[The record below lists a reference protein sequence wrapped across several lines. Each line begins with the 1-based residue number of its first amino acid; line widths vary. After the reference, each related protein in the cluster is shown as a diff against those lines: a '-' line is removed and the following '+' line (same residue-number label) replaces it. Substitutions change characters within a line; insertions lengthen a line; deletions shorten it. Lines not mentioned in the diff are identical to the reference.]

1 MSVKESNGATE
12 KRVDPRVKRTRELL
26 VRAFNELV
34 AEKARTGLTVQE
46 IAERA
51 TINRATFYAHFTDQY
66 ELFDYAISEAFREEL
81 RRRLP
86 DSSGLSEENLKALI
100 LAACDYL
107 AGLNTACSRTDRQFR
122 PLIEARVQGE
132 LYELLSGWIDA
143 SPPTGSRSANAKIT
157 ASVVSWAIFGAGLQ
171 WSRGGEVGSA
181 EEFADQALLVIVGGL
196 NLRASTALIH
206 PTT

>member
-1 MSVKESNGATE
+1 MLVKESTRKAE
-12 KRVDPRVKRTRELL
+12 KRVDPRVKRTRELI

-34 AEKARTGLTVQE
+34 TEKGHTGLTVQE

-66 ELFDYAISEAFREEL
+66 ELFDYVISEAFRKEL

-86 DSSGLSEENLKALI
+86 DSPEPSEENIKALV

-132 LYELLSGWIDA
+132 LYELLLGWIEA
-143 SPPTGSRSANAKIT
+143 SPEKASGRQASPEVT
-157 ASVVSWAIFGAGLQ
+157 ASVVSWAIFGAGLN
-171 WSRGGEVGSA
+171 WSRNGAARSPDEV
-181 EEFADQALLVIVGGL
+181 ADQALSVILEGL
-196 NLRASTALIH
+196 QL
-206 PTT
+206 

>member
-1 MSVKESNGATE
+1 MLIKESTRKDE
-12 KRVDPRVKRTRELL
+12 KRVDPRVKRTRELI

-34 AEKARTGLTVQE
+34 AEKGHTGLTVQE

-66 ELFDYAISEAFREEL
+66 ELFDYVISEAFREEL

-86 DSSGLSEENLKALI
+86 DSPGLSEENLKALV
-100 LAACDYL
+100 LAACYYL

-132 LYELLSGWIDA
+132 LFEVLLGWIEA
-143 SPPTGSRSANAKIT
+143 SPEKASSGRQVGPEVT
-157 ASVVSWAIFGAGLQ
+157 ASVVSWSIFGAALDWSRNGAARSSDEVADQVLSVIVEGLQ
-171 WSRGGEVGSA
+171 V
-181 EEFADQALLVIVGGL
+181 
-196 NLRASTALIH
+196 
-206 PTT
+206 

>member
-1 MSVKESNGATE
+1 MLVKESNGTAE
-12 KRVDPRVKRTRELL
+12 KRVDPRVKRTRELI

-34 AEKARTGLTVQE
+34 AEKGHTGLTVQE

-66 ELFDYAISEAFREEL
+66 ELFDYVISEAFREEL

-86 DSSGLSEENLKALI
+86 DSPGPSEENLKALV

-132 LYELLSGWIDA
+132 LYELLLGWIEA
-143 SPPTGSRSANAKIT
+143 PPPTGSRSANAGIM
-157 ASVVSWAIFGAGLQ
+157 ASVVSWAIFGAGLR
-171 WSRGGEVGSA
+171 WSRGGEVHSA
-181 EEFADQALLVIVGGL
+181 EEFADQSLSVIVGGL
-196 NLRASTALIH
+196 QL
-206 PTT
+206 